1 MSDGSTPRSPG
12 GGPLPAADGR
22 RRTEAGTRGRDRTE
36 SAAHGLHRAEA
47 ILFVGG
53 VFAFAF
59 LMLVFGSPLPAEVYL
74 PLVGAWIV
82 AGLTF
87 VWWFDR
93 HLARAVP
100 ARGRA
105 TNKPKKR

>member
-1 MSDGSTPRSPG
+1 MSANEPPPG
-12 GGPLPAADGR
+12 GG
-22 RRTEAGTRGRDRTE
+22 
-36 SAAHGLHRAEA
+36 LHRIEA

-59 LMLVFGSPLPAEVYL
+59 LMLVFGTGLDPAVYL
-74 PLVGAWIV
+74 PLVAGWII

-93 HLARAVP
+93 HLA
-100 ARGRA
+100 ARPRNSKI
-105 TNKPKKR
+105 TRISSRTRRRR